1 MKRIRVLAEP
11 TRGLQEYHDSVD
23 NPSWDE
29 FCSHHAGA
37 SLREL
42 RDTLAR
48 NQHELCAYCE
58 IDIRQPPRQ
67 LEHVVP
73 RSDAALGERKALD
86 VANMVACCLGGT
98 VRPPGP
104 EHAGEDRY
112 RAPVGRNMS
121 CGQAK
126 GNENDGAF
134 IDPRALAESP
144 SVMTV
149 GRDGRIEADEAACQ
163 AARVVAEPV
172 TRTIKILR
180 LNAPQSP
187 GAPALRSSPYA
198 VLAESG
204 SHRSATIGNRKPA
217 GMTPTM
223 VTGPSLTVIER
234 SRMDRSPLKRLR
246 HTASPSSAT
255 TGAPRRSSSGGNS
268 RPRTGRSPRT
278 PT

>member
-29 FCSHHAGA
+29 FCSHNAGA

-86 VANMVACCLGGT
+86 VANLVACCLGGT
-98 VRPPGP
+98 VRPAGPG
-104 EHAGEDRY
+104 HAGGDRY
-112 RAPVGRNMS
+112 RAPVGTNMS

-180 LNAPQSP
+180 LNAPRLRLARQKWRTALVEISSRHVGDADGM
-187 GAPALRSSPYA
+187 GAWIRA
-198 VLAESG
+198 VLTPDGDGRLSPFFTTSRCYFGGAAE
-204 SHRSATIGNRKPA
+204 R
-217 GMTPTM
+217 
-223 VTGPSLTVIER
+223 VLDEQ
-234 SRMDRSPLKRLR
+234 
-246 HTASPSSAT
+246 
-255 TGAPRRSSSGGNS
+255 
-268 RPRTGRSPRT
+268 PRTWI
-278 PT
+278 